1 MSDNSLKKRFLL
13 IDDDTDDRE
22 LFCEALATVDP
33 VVECDHAMDGA
44 EALNRL
50 RSKEISE
57 PDIIFLDIN
66 MPVMNG
72 WQFLT
77 KLKSEAA
84 YSHIPV
90 IVYSTSSN
98 IKDRRIADEM
108 GALCFVTKP
117 HAFRILQDILG
128 VVVSHVRK
136 MSFSGICSEIT
147 AALTS
152 K

>member
-1 MSDNSLKKRFLL
+1 MSKSNLKTRFLL

-33 VVECDHAMDGA
+33 VIVCEQATDGA
-44 EALNRL
+44 EALGRL
-50 RSKEISE
+50 RNKEISE

-77 KLKSEAA
+77 KLKNDEA
-84 YSHIPV
+84 YKHIPV
-90 IVYSTSSN
+90 IMYSTSSN
-98 IKDRRIADEM
+98 VKDRRIADEM

-117 HAFRILQDILG
+117 HAFRLLQNILD
-128 VVVSHVRK
+128 VVVTHVTK
-136 MSFSGICSEIT
+136 KSLKEICPEVS
-147 AALTS
+147 ALS
-152 K
+152 V